1 VSRSVLY
8 LRASYREARLVG
20 DVVCLI
26 AMVLVSLALGMLYEC
41 GAVVQHSVHLLA
53 TKRQQQEQQQQQQE
67 LAPL

>member
-1 VSRSVLY
+1 MSRSVLY

-26 AMVLVSLALGMLYEC
+26 AMVHVSLALGMLYER

-53 TKRQQQEQQQQQQE
+53 TRRQEQQQEE